1 MKTIEKALRDA
12 ANNNAVKCGTKE
24 VMKSLKGSDI
34 VVISSSINNEARQH
48 LEQQAVSMGIKIY
61 GYQGN
66 SMQLGKICGRPFR
79 TSVVS
84 VKSGQT

>member
-1 MKTIEKALRDA
+1 MKMIEKALRDA

-24 VMKSLKGSDI
+24 VMKSIKGSETI
-34 VVISSSINNEARQH
+34 VISRSISNEARQH
-48 LEQQAVSMGIKIY
+48 LEQQAASMGIKIY
-61 GYQGN
+61 GYEGN
-66 SMQLGKICGRPFR
+66 SMQLGKICGKPFR